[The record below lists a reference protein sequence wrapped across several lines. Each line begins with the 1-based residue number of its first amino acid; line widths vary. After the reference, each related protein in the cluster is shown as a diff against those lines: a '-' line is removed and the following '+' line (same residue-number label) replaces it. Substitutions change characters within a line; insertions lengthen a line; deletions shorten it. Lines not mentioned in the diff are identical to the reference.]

1 MSTSCGSSLEM
12 QILGSRP
19 TTAELEFMEIDSG
32 ISVWTSF
39 PGILRRGKVW
49 KALLSFFIWESKKSR
64 KDRECWICSDINKN
78 QWHFQRLCTGII
90 WCISLYIQRRP
101 ALSVLSLLTVLGA
114 NQCQAHCAGKGEIP
128 GQSGSPPGSPIVRAV
143 FVTFYTTGRKL
154 CVSFYLS
161 DSLDSMI

>member
-1 MSTSCGSSLEM
+1 MSTSCGAYIEM
-12 QILGSRP
+12 QILDLWPHNCGIAP
-19 TTAELEFMEIDSG
+19 MEIDSG

-39 PGILRRGKVW
+39 PGILRRVMFW

-143 FVTFYTTGRKL
+143 FVTFYTTRQKVMRFL
-154 CVSFYLS
+154 LFKWEVWL
-161 DSLDSMI
+161 MI